1 VKIEIKDKEN
11 LFKEISVQVPAET
24 VNNKIEKKLT
34 EKQKEAH
41 LKGFRKGKAPLN
53 MIRSLYQDQIKGDV
67 AEEII
72 KETYPAAVRD
82 NNLKVASY
90 PTVSDFKF
98 NDDGSILYIASVEVF
113 PEIKDVTFSGLE
125 IEKTAIEIK
134 DEDVNDVVESLQ
146 KNMAEI
152 RVVERPIIDTDIV
165 VLDIEKLD
173 DPANAIPQ
181 DKFENS
187 EVDLSNKLTV
197 NEFKEG
203 LPGANKGDIKEITV
217 KYKEDYPDKV
227 FAGNQI
233 KYKCTIKEVKERILD
248 ELNDAFAK
256 KTRQAETMLEL
267 RMGIRK
273 RLTEQKEEEQK
284 REQKSLVID
293 HVIKKND
300 VMVPKTLVEDYLN
313 NVVENFKQQYKDQ
326 DIDEEEIK
334 KNYEPV
340 GQNTL
345 RWNMLM
351 HKLSEQEE
359 ISVEQSDIDNIIAK
373 FAENYKIT
381 PEQAKESLQKAGN
394 IADLRDSILE
404 DKIIDYIISKSKL
417 IESKNKR

>member
-1 VKIEIKDKEN
+1 MKIEIKDKEN
-11 LFKEISVQVPAET
+11 LLKEISVEVPAET
-24 VNNKIEKKLT
+24 VNQKIEQKLAQ
-34 EKQKEAH
+34 KQKEAH
-41 LKGFRKGKAPLN
+41 LKGYRKGKAPLN
-53 MIRSLYQDQIKGDV
+53 MIRSLFQDQIKGDV

-72 KETYPAAVRD
+72 KETYPTAVRD
-82 NNLKVASY
+82 NDLKVASY
-90 PTVSDFKF
+90 PMVSDFKF
-98 NDDGSILYIASVEVF
+98 NDDGSILYVASVEVF
-113 PEIKDVTFSGLE
+113 PEIKDVAISGLK
-125 IEKTAIEIK
+125 IEKSKIEIK
-134 DEDVNDVVESLQ
+134 DEDINDVVESLQ

-152 RVVERPIIDTDIV
+152 RVVDRPITETDVV

-173 DPANAIPQ
+173 DPTNAIPQ

-197 NEFKEG
+197 KEFKEE
-203 LPGANKGDIKEITV
+203 LPGANKGDTKEITV
-217 KYKEDYPDKV
+217 KYNEDYPDKV

-267 RMGIRK
+267 RLNIRK

-293 HVIKKND
+293 HVIKRND
-300 VMVPKTLVEDYLN
+300 IMVPKALVEDYLK

-326 DIDEEEIK
+326 DIDEGEIR
-334 KNYEPV
+334 KNYEPI

-345 RWNMLM
+345 KWNMLM
-351 HKLSEQEE
+351 HKLSEQEK
-359 ISVEQSDIDNIIAK
+359 ISVHQSDIDNIIAK
-373 FAENYKIT
+373 FAENYKMT
-381 PEQAKESLQKAGN
+381 PEQAKESLQKSGN

-417 IESKNKR
+417 IESKK